1 MRILVLGGSGSL
13 GSDLRPVLAERH
25 TVYAP
30 PHADADLLKSDT
42 LRKALDITRADAVVN
57 AAALADVDACEREP
71 QRAFDLNADGVR
83 WLAQV
88 CRERNVLL
96 AQVSTDYVF
105 DGKKDAPYV
114 ESDATRPINVYGRS
128 KLQGERNALD
138 VAGKAFVVRTSWL
151 FARKGKNF
159 PNKVLLAGREGGEIR
174 AVSDWFG
181 SPTSTVDL
189 ARGIR
194 TLLETQ
200 ATGVFHLVNEG
211 VQSRLEQAQEI
222 LAAIAPH
229 KATVDAIHSSTLLD
243 LPAARPRYTALASE
257 RAAAAGVVMR
267 PRAEAV
273 REFVAS

>member
-13 GSDLRPVLAERH
+13 GSDLKAILAEKH
-25 TVYAP
+25 TVFAP
-30 PHADADLLKSDT
+30 SHADADLLKSDL
-42 LRKALDITRADAVVN
+42 LRAALDGTRADAVVN
-57 AAALADVDACEREP
+57 CAALADVDACEREP
-71 QRAFDLNADGVR
+71 QKAFDLNADGVR

-96 AQVSTDYVF
+96 GQISTDYVF

-114 ESDATRPINVYGRS
+114 ESDRPRPLQVYGRS

-138 VAGKAFVVRTSWL
+138 VATKAFVARTSWL
-151 FARKGKNF
+151 FARRGKNF
-159 PNKVLLAGREGGEIR
+159 PNKVLAAGRNGGEIK

-189 ARGIR
+189 SRAIR
-194 TLLETQ
+194 TLLEQQ

-211 VQSRLEQAQEI
+211 AQSRVEQANEI
-222 LAAIAPH
+222 LGALGTHRAA
-229 KATVDAIHSSTLLD
+229 VQAISSATLLD

-267 PRAEAV
+267 PRSEAV
-273 REFVAS
+273 REFVSQ